1 MLSKADLGSHGID
14 VIDILT
20 ELLELDL
27 DEFLAQRA
35 LDTELATLGVDPA
48 GSEDAQENAR
58 AFREGLETAFAIEIS
73 TEIRFKTVGDA
84 IRFVNQNADGATS

>member
-58 AFREGLETAFAIEIS
+58 AFREGLETVFAIAIPAAVPF
-73 TEIRFKTVGDA
+73 TTLGDA
-84 IRFVNQNADGATS
+84 IGFVNQALEK

>member
-58 AFREGLETAFAIEIS
+58 AFREGLETVFALEVPAGVQ
-73 TEIRFKTVGDA
+73 FKTVGDA
-84 IRFVNQNADGATS
+84 ISYIDAKAAA